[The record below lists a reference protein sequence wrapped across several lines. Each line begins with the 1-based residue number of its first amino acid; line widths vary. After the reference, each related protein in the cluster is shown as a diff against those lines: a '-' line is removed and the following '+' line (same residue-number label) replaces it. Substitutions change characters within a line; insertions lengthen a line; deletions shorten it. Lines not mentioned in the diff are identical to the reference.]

1 METTPLSKSGTIGGS
16 LADDIF
22 ADLSSFNDVEFME
35 KENDSA
41 QQILQQQQRPQQP
54 TFNYKD
60 SFSVNEARVAVV
72 AERTRALIVSHA
84 CTNSTKA
91 HAVLKISLND
101 TKHRKVIPVNTS
113 FSLLCLSLGTRKKH
127 VRTTLQVHSDC
138 VRDVKVREDMLL
150 TCSLDATLRVTDLR
164 TLRELEHQIQSL
176 IYITQF
182 IVQEKDRCSNTQ
194 NSNESTRDYRYGQC
208 GLDVQRF
215 RFWCVG
221 V

>member
-41 QQILQQQQRPQQP
+41 QQMLQQRPQQP

-91 HAVLKISLND
+91 HAVMKISLND
-101 TKHRKVIPVNTS
+101 TKHRKVIPVNT
-113 FSLLCLSLGTRKKH
+113 
-127 VRTTLQVHSDC
+127 
-138 VRDVKVREDMLL
+138 
-150 TCSLDATLRVTDLR
+150 
-164 TLRELEHQIQSL
+164 
-176 IYITQF
+176 
-182 IVQEKDRCSNTQ
+182 
-194 NSNESTRDYRYGQC
+194 
-208 GLDVQRF
+208 
-215 RFWCVG
+215 
-221 V
+221 